1 MADDES
7 SDGKRDVWDILK
19 IVSTVLAVTAIP
31 VVIAVLG
38 NALNQTLRQ
47 EESRIAMIELAVG
60 VLEADPKSTDPSLRE
75 WAADII
81 GIESKSVMGVALT
94 TKARGDMVLRA
105 TPPSRVRFD
114 PAVLRG
120 IRVAPNP

>member
-7 SDGKRDVWDILK
+7 SDSKRDVWDILK

-81 GIESKSVMGVALT
+81 GIESKNVMGVALT
-94 TKARGDMVLRA
+94 TKARSDMVLRP
-105 TPPSRVRFD
+105 TPPSVVGLERAMRRGLRV
-114 PAVLRG
+114 PK
-120 IRVAPNP
+120 P